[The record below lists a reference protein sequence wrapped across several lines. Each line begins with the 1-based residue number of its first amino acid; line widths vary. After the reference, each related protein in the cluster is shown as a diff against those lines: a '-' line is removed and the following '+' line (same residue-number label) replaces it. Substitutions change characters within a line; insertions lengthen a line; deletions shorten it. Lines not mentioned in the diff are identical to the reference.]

1 MKIKWRM
8 GIEFRGNVRYFRT
21 LQRDKN
27 LCLIFRT
34 RHIELQTI
42 CTLGC
47 TLTPEH
53 LTTTVSPHSTSLS
66 PTHPKATLF
75 WSTNRRDQLSS
86 VSSPFPKV
94 IFATKGKKTDHKN
107 TAMIRTRVASVSS
120 SRPGPTTSAEAPASR
135 YVSRPVL
142 TFFCDRCG
150 ATGYHNIDLCQP
162 HHCSIVPHTSPRHH
176 RWYT

>member
-1 MKIKWRM
+1 MFNFSYETYRIADHLYARLYAHARAPYHNSVASFHLPVPNTPQGYSLLVHKS
-8 GIEFRGNVRYFRT
+8 
-21 LQRDKN
+21 
-27 LCLIFRT
+27 T
-34 RHIELQTI
+34 RSAEL
-42 CTLGC
+42 L
-47 TLTPEH
+47 
-53 LTTTVSPHSTSLS
+53 
-66 PTHPKATLF
+66 
-75 WSTNRRDQLSS
+75 
-86 VSSPFPKV
+86 SSPFPKV
-94 IFATKGKKTDHKN
+94 IFFATKGKKTDHKN